1 MVNILYQL
9 AFVYVNA
16 SHLVIGTLLTIIN
29 LSDNTLLPY
38 CSDATITHSHI

>member
-16 SHLVIGTLLTIIN
+16 SHLVICLLTIIN